1 MGFME
6 ILLKKGLDTGHATK
20 YIYLEHAEAIFKE
33 KITMSEKK
41 SVKTLQERYE
51 RLKASVAA
59 LGLVQIGTVTQRMD
73 RRPDASGRVR
83 ERGPYYQWTFKAA
96 AKTRTV
102 NLTREQA
109 RLWFQAIRN
118 HRKLEKTIAEMRRVS
133 LRILEETTTGVPRR
147 GNMRGKGA

>member
-1 MGFME
+1 MG
-6 ILLKKGLDTGHATK
+6 ILLRKGLDTGRTTK
-20 YIYLEHAEAIFKE
+20 YIYLEHAETIFKE

-41 SVKTLQERYE
+41 SVKKLLERYE

-73 RRPDASGRVR
+73 RRPDASGRLR

-109 RLWFQAIRN
+109 RLWSQAIRN

-147 GNMRGKGA
+147 GGKRRTAQ

>member
-1 MGFME
+1 MIE
-6 ILLKKGLDTGHATK
+6 KESLKKLRD
-20 YIYLEHAEAIFKE
+20 
-33 KITMSEKK
+33 
-41 SVKTLQERYE
+41 RYQ

-109 RLWFQAIRN
+109 RLWSQAIGN
-118 HRKLEKTIAEMRRVS
+118 QRKLEKTIAEMRSVS

-147 GNMRGKGA
+147 GSKRGKKV

>member
-1 MGFME
+1 MIE
-6 ILLKKGLDTGHATK
+6 EKSLKKLRD
-20 YIYLEHAEAIFKE
+20 
-33 KITMSEKK
+33 
-41 SVKTLQERYE
+41 RYQ

-59 LGLVQIGTVTQRMD
+59 LGLVQIGTVTRRMD
-73 RRPDASGRVR
+73 RRPDASGRLR

-109 RLWFQAIRN
+109 RLWSQAIRN

-133 LRILEETTTGVPRR
+133 LRILEETTTGVPPR
-147 GNMRGKGA
+147 GNMRGKDAQALESQRYRA